1 MTTNLDNFSTS
12 QSQSTPNALWDKSI
26 LSQSGI
32 VVQVVQQFF
41 YTKKEIFFE

>member
-32 VVQVVQQFF
+32 VVQVVQQIFLYKKGDFF
-41 YTKKEIFFE
+41 